1 LLGSVLLTS
10 ICPEISVLISV
21 IDGAKSGCAGCRA
34 FEVDVGKG
42 GDVGGSGHVLVD
54 GMSTVAANGTNL
66 MSRSTAT
73 LCLLGQ

>member
-1 LLGSVLLTS
+1 MLLTS
-10 ICPEISVLISV
+10 VCPEISVLIGV
-21 IDGAKSGCAGCRA
+21 IDGAESGCAGCRA

-42 GDVGGSGHVLVD
+42 GGVGGSGRVFVD
-54 GMSTVAANGTNL
+54 GMSTVAANSTNL